1 MVVVTDVRELVD
13 DDIVNGLGW
22 VLHQPPGKAKAVFPT
37 ARAKARA
44 RGRDLEARRREAHD
58 AAPVIDAHRE
68 VFLRTR
74 DERFALLVR
83 RLGMGKAARLL
94 LFAGAGKPVL
104 VLGDK
109 AVDEL
114 FFDAVGG
121 ADDGISVAVQLQG
134 HRTPLGA
141 NQRIARHSPI

>member
-1 MVVVTDVRELVD
+1 MNTPNKLTIAR
-13 DDIVNGLGW
+13 IIAT
-22 VLHQPPGKAKAVFPT
+22 PVFMAALMIEFPYHYT
-37 ARAKARA
+37 AA
-44 RGRDLEARRREAHD
+44 
-58 AAPVIDAHRE
+58 
-68 VFLRTR
+68 
-74 DERFALLVR
+74 
-83 RLGMGKAARLL
+83 LL

-134 HRTPLGA
+134 HRTALGA

>member
-1 MVVVTDVRELVD
+1 MSAL
-13 DDIVNGLGW
+13 
-22 VLHQPPGKAKAVFPT
+22 P
-37 ARAKARA
+37 
-44 RGRDLEARRREAHD
+44 
-58 AAPVIDAHRE
+58 
-68 VFLRTR
+68 
-74 DERFALLVR
+74 LLVR
-83 RLGMGKAARLL
+83 WLGMGKAARLL

-121 ADDGISVAVQLQG
+121 TDDGISVTVQLQG
-134 HRTPLGA
+134 HRTAPGA

>member
-1 MVVVTDVRELVD
+1 
-13 DDIVNGLGW
+13 
-22 VLHQPPGKAKAVFPT
+22 
-37 ARAKARA
+37 
-44 RGRDLEARRREAHD
+44 
-58 AAPVIDAHRE
+58 
-68 VFLRTR
+68 
-74 DERFALLVR
+74 
-83 RLGMGKAARLL
+83 MGKAARLL

-121 ADDGISVAVQLQG
+121 ADDGAAVTVQLQG
-134 HRTPLGA
+134 HRTALGA

>member
-1 MVVVTDVRELVD
+1 MSAL
-13 DDIVNGLGW
+13 
-22 VLHQPPGKAKAVFPT
+22 P
-37 ARAKARA
+37 
-44 RGRDLEARRREAHD
+44 
-58 AAPVIDAHRE
+58 
-68 VFLRTR
+68 
-74 DERFALLVR
+74 LLVR

-134 HRTPLGA
+134 HRTALGA

>member
-1 MVVVTDVRELVD
+1 MSALRSSSV
-13 DDIVNGLGW
+13 GSGW
-22 VLHQPPGKAKAVFPT
+22 
-37 ARAKARA
+37 
-44 RGRDLEARRREAHD
+44 ARR
-58 AAPVIDAHRE
+58 
-68 VFLRTR
+68 
-74 DERFALLVR
+74 
-83 RLGMGKAARLL
+83 RLL

-134 HRTPLGA
+134 HRTALGA